1 MKEWNESLLDR
12 ELEFL
17 MEELPEEPDLDKK
30 IEEGIQKK
38 IRKTVV
44 KTVSMLAAGMI
55 ALFLIINPSMNALF
69 LNPARLN
76 NQRNENPV
84 HDMHESKV
92 STLFGV
98 LRDYWETSQPYA
110 ELISV
115 DVEKNGFSRYEL
127 SMQVANH
134 RDSLSIGAANVWC
147 EVAFGEYKNW
157 KDSNQL
163 VTKMFGRFDATWAD
177 KEEYITQIEELP
189 QSAVLYLSI
198 GETEAKMV
206 EDLQKEEVDLEWV
219 QIYQPNVDFQGG
231 ISLKMYQAF
240 DETDKRDSLTS
251 QELKDVY
258 ISNLENLLKNI
269 DIWKPLGLFD
279 GNAAYMQEEAVLR
292 ETYEDAKT
300 LDVLESKNYCISGK
314 RDVIVEY
321 LRNTEIKSILVDDIK
336 LSSLKR

>member
-1 MKEWNESLLDR
+1 MKDWNEALLDK
-12 ELEFL
+12 ELESL
-17 MEELPEEPDLDKK
+17 IEEFPEEQDLDKK
-30 IEEGIQKK
+30 IEESIRKK

-44 KTVSMLAAGMI
+44 KTVSMLVAGGM
-55 ALFLIINPSMNALF
+55 ALFLIINPIMNAMF
-69 LNPARLN
+69 LDPAKLN
-76 NQRNENPV
+76 KQSKVESAEGINENG
-84 HDMHESKV
+84 V
-92 STLFGV
+92 STLFCV
-98 LRDYWETSQPYA
+98 LQDYWETSQPYA

-134 RDSLSIGAANVWC
+134 RDSLNMGPANVWC

-157 KDSNQL
+157 KDSDQL

-198 GETEAKMV
+198 GATEAKKV
-206 EDLQKEEVDLEWV
+206 EDLQMEEVDLEWV
-219 QIYQPNVDFQGG
+219 QVYQPNVDFQGG
-231 ISLKMYQAF
+231 ISLRMYAAV
-240 DETDKRDSLTS
+240 DETDKRDSLTP

-258 ISNLENLLKNI
+258 IANLENLLENI

-292 ETYEDAKT
+292 KTYEDAKT

-321 LRNTEIKSILVDDIK
+321 LKNTEISSILVDDIQ
-336 LSSLKR
+336 LSSLI